1 MTYKT
6 AIETSNMTYQLVPPN
21 DHRRN
26 MAEKA
31 IQTFKNHFVSVL
43 SGCAPTMPMHLW
55 CQLLPQVELQLL
67 LLRQSR
73 VNPNMSAYAHLYGQ
87 HDYNKHPFVPIGM
100 EALVHDKPQLRRTY
114 AEHCS
119 KAFVL
124 GTSIEHYRCWK
135 FWSIDT
141 RSTRVSGA
149 AFFKHKYITNPA
161 VSPEDLVIAAAANL
175 SRALATNM
183 PQQLQQSSLQALADL
198 QDIFSRAAN
207 KYNDDPTMHHIPGAN
222 IPTAPRR
229 PHLENQLESPP
240 GTTATPPRV
249 HSSARF
255 PRVPNDIIHSRISS
269 PRMHNAPSPPV
280 VPTQLQFDHRDFP
293 QPNPPEQLSPTKP
306 RRSQRIADIGIGRNP
321 KSQLSP
327 PAPTTPSDAPAH
339 NTRSRT
345 QVRTITQEAILACI
359 TTYSDITHQHITAR
373 NASHR
378 KFPRNMLNAVLD
390 MTTGELL
397 EMRHLLVNP
406 KYKELWGKS
415 YTKELGRLAQGV
427 PGVTGTDIIIF
438 I

>member
-1 MTYKT
+1 
-6 AIETSNMTYQLVPPN
+6 
-21 DHRRN
+21 
-26 MAEKA
+26 
-31 IQTFKNHFVSVL
+31 
-43 SGCAPTMPMHLW
+43 
-55 CQLLPQVELQLL
+55 
-67 LLRQSR
+67 
-73 VNPNMSAYAHLYGQ
+73 
-87 HDYNKHPFVPIGM
+87 
-100 EALVHDKPQLRRTY
+100 
-114 AEHCS
+114 
-119 KAFVL
+119 
-124 GTSIEHYRCWK
+124 
-135 FWSIDT
+135 
-141 RSTRVSGA
+141 
-149 AFFKHKYITNPA
+149 
-161 VSPEDLVIAAAANL
+161 
-175 SRALATNM
+175 M
-183 PQQLQQSSLQALADL
+183 PQQLQQSSIQALADL
-198 QDIFSRAAN
+198 QDVFSRAAN

-280 VPTQLQFDHRDFP
+280 VPTRLQFDHRDFP
-293 QPNPPEQLSPTKP
+293 QPNPPEKLSPTKP
-306 RRSQRIADIGIGRNP
+306 CRSQRIADIGIGKKP
-321 KSQLSP
+321 TSQFSP
-327 PAPTTPSDAPAH
+327 PAPATTSDAPAH

-373 NASHR
+373 NASRR

-427 PGVTGTDIIIF
+427 SGVTGTDIIIF

>member
-1 MTYKT
+1 MKRCGIVPRHQILDNQASMAYKT

-100 EALVHDKPQLRRTY
+100 EALVHDKPQMRQTY
-114 AEHCS
+114 AEHCR

-198 QDIFSRAAN
+198 QDVFSRAAN

-240 GTTATPPRV
+240 GTPATPPRV

-269 PRMHNAPSPPV
+269 PRMHDAPSPPV
-280 VPTQLQFDHRDFP
+280 VPTNCSLTTEISHNQTHQ
-293 QPNPPEQLSPTKP
+293 N
-306 RRSQRIADIGIGRNP
+306 N
-321 KSQLSP
+321 SP
-327 PAPTTPSDAPAH
+327 PQNRAVPNALLTLASAGIPNLNFLHQLRPRHQMHQPTIHGVEPKCEPSRRKPYWH
-339 NTRSRT
+339 
-345 QVRTITQEAILACI
+345 
-359 TTYSDITHQHITAR
+359 
-373 NASHR
+373 ASL
-378 KFPRNMLNAVLD
+378 P
-390 MTTGELL
+390 T
-397 EMRHLLVNP
+397 
-406 KYKELWGKS
+406 
-415 YTKELGRLAQGV
+415 
-427 PGVTGTDIIIF
+427 VT
-438 I
+438 